1 MLNVSL
7 GGITSVKSHH
17 RMMGLGNEPVASKA
31 QSEMDDEPM
40 DPSFDDIEDDEEN
53 NNYAIL
59 DL

>member
-17 RMMGLGNEPVASKA
+17 RKMGLGNEPVASKV
-31 QSEMDDEPM
+31 QSEMDDEPL
-40 DPSFDDIEDDEEN
+40 DPSFDEEDEET